1 MLDTSVWVQQCILHP
16 PPLRLALW
24 LVAYGPYRM
33 FTFVVFGLRFTCVAG
48 ACVRV
53 VALQHL
59 RSVVADE
66 DVDMAIRV
74 MLESFINAQKFA
86 VMRFLRKQFSK
97 CVPARCHHGSPVFLF
112 CAVVPCGL

>member
-1 MLDTSVWVQQCILHP
+1 MPH
-16 PPLRLALW
+16 
-24 LVAYGPYRM
+24 
-33 FTFVVFGLRFTCVAG
+33 AG
-48 ACVRV
+48 AVHCPFHAPGGR
-53 VALQHL
+53 ALEHVCAALCAVCCMNVQHL

-97 CVPARCHHGSPVFLF
+97 CVSAPLCS
-112 CAVVPCGL
+112 